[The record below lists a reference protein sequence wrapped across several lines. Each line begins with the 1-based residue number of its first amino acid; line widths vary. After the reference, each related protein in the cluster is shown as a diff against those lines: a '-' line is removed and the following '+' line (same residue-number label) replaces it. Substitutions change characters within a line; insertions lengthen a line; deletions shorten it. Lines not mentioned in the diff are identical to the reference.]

1 MPLAAWSTLAWYGP
15 AVVTGRIV
23 GSGGTE
29 HGTMRGLARVPASGA
44 GGGVISSSHV
54 TGLKTVPVAV
64 VGSGGSAHGLLRARA
79 RVPLDVS
86 IGSRPSA
93 FDNAQAVVGQE
104 LLGLG
109 ISVGDALALL
119 VRLLRNR
126 TVTDPAAGV
135 VRVYADDNATVLAAA
150 DLWEDA
156 AGTQRYR
163 GQGADRRDRLT

>member
-1 MPLAAWSTLAWYGP
+1 M
-15 AVVTGRIV
+15 
-23 GSGGTE
+23 
-29 HGTMRGLARVPASGA
+29 
-44 GGGVISSSHV
+44 
-54 TGLKTVPVAV
+54 PVAV
-64 VGSGGSAHGLLRARA
+64 AGSGGSAHGLLRARA

-126 TVTDPAAGV
+126 TVTDPAAGTMT
-135 VRVYADDNATVLAAA
+135 VYDDDDVTPLLAA
-150 DLWEDA
+150 DLWQDA
-156 AGTQRYR
+156 AGTVPYA
-163 GQGADRRDRLT
+163 GDGAERRDRLT